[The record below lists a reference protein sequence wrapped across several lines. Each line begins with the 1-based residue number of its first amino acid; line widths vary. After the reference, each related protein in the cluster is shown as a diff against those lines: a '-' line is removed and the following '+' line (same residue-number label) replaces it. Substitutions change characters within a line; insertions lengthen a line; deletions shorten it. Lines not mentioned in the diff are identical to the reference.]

1 MKISRLLLALF
12 FSAAA
17 SLLGNDE
24 LKERLQ
30 PALEAITPDGLLA
43 HIKVLASDEFEGRAP
58 GSKGE
63 ELSVKYITDQFKKIG
78 LKPGNPD
85 GTYTQEVPLAGIK
98 SEPRMSFVI
107 GDKTMDLKYP
117 DDFVASSAR
126 LQPEIKI
133 EKSDVVFVGYGVVA
147 PEYGWDDYKNVDVKG
162 KTLLMLIGDPP
173 VPDPKDPSKLDNKMF
188 KGKAMTYYG
197 RWTYKYEIAA
207 QKGAAAAIII
217 HETEPAAYP
226 WQVVRSSWS
235 KENFELDNPNKNMD
249 AVSARS
255 WITLDVA
262 KKLFADSG
270 QDFDALKKSAITKD
284 FRPVVLNAKANIAIK
299 QQIRSFKSHNVIG
312 KLEGSDPKL
321 NGEYVIYTAHWDH
334 LGRHPEL
341 QGDQIF
347 NGAIDNASGVASVIE
362 LAAAFMK
369 INPPPKRSVLFMA
382 TTAEEAGLLGA
393 KFYAE
398 HPLYPLQKTLADI
411 NLDSMNVW
419 GKAHDIE
426 DLSLGFSTLD
436 DLLAA
441 AAKRQGRSAIPDSRP
456 DKGKIYRADN
466 FEFSKVGLP
475 SLYVGKGEHLLSRPE
490 TAPLRSDEYDSTDY
504 HQITDEVHPDWDLS
518 GAVQD
523 VQLVFEVG
531 YEVANGD
538 KFPEWKPRSEFKA
551 KRDSMLKKSK
561 KPLSQANDQNLD
573 PFQSE
578 TLPAGRER
586 EGRLLDLSRPAKEC
600 QCEASLA
607 RDDGDR
613 RHHQWLPLSSDA
625 RARWPKKP
633 LAQSGPKAERRCG
646 RRSRRH
652 CHARDRTRGRGTGA
666 RSAGGSEESSRDRRP
681 EGASVVVG
689 HHAHRAPGLDPLDH
703 LRQASRDARAPDQ
716 KCLLDAR
723 GREATPLLL
732 RPIWVLQ

>member
-1 MKISRLLLALF
+1 MKISRLLLAIF
-12 FSAAA
+12 FYAAA
-17 SLLGNDE
+17 PLLGNDG

-30 PALEAITPDGLLA
+30 PALEEITPDGLLA

-63 ELSVKYITDQFKKIG
+63 DLSVKYITDQFKKIG

-107 GDKTMDLKYP
+107 GDKTMGLKYP

-147 PEYGWDDYKNVDVKG
+147 PEYGWDDYKNVDVRG

-173 VPDPKDPSKLDNKMF
+173 VPDPKDPSKLDVKMF

-226 WQVVRSSWS
+226 WQVVKSSWG

-262 KKLFADSG
+262 KKLLGDCG
-270 QDFDALKKSAITKD
+270 QNFDAVKKSAVTRD
-284 FRPVVLNAKANIAIK
+284 FHPVMLNAKANIEIK

-321 NGEYVIYTAHWDH
+321 NGEYIIYTAHWDH

-341 QGDQIF
+341 QSDQIF

-362 LAAAFMK
+362 LAAAFAK
-369 INPPPKRSVLFMA
+369 VNPPPKRSVLFMA

-398 HPLYPLQKTLADI
+398 HPLYPLEKTLADI

-419 GKAHDIE
+419 GKARDIE
-426 DLSLGFSTLD
+426 DLSLGFSTVD

-441 AAKRQGRSAIPDSRP
+441 AAKRQGRRAIPDSRP

-475 SLYVGKGEHLLSRPE
+475 SLYIGKGEHLLSRPE
-490 TAPLRSDEYDSTDY
+490 TAPLRSDEFDSTDY
-504 HQITDEVHPDWDLS
+504 HQVTDEIRLDWDLS

-523 VQLVFEVG
+523 VQLLFEVG
-531 YEVANGD
+531 YQVANGD

-551 KRDSMLKKSK
+551 KRDSMLK
-561 KPLSQANDQNLD
+561 
-573 PFQSE
+573 
-578 TLPAGRER
+578 
-586 EGRLLDLSRPAKEC
+586 
-600 QCEASLA
+600 
-607 RDDGDR
+607 
-613 RHHQWLPLSSDA
+613 
-625 RARWPKKP
+625 
-633 LAQSGPKAERRCG
+633 
-646 RRSRRH
+646 
-652 CHARDRTRGRGTGA
+652 
-666 RSAGGSEESSRDRRP
+666 SSRSQP
-681 EGASVVVG
+681 
-689 HHAHRAPGLDPLDH
+689 
-703 LRQASRDARAPDQ
+703 
-716 KCLLDAR
+716 
-723 GREATPLLL
+723 
-732 RPIWVLQ
+732 

>member
-1 MKISRLLLALF
+1 MIPHRIVRLDRILICGFL
-12 FSAAA
+12 SACVRIASADVPTPPPKTAEDSITAA
-17 SLLGNDE
+17 N
-24 LKERLQ
+24 
-30 PALEAITPDGLLA
+30 LLA

-63 ELSVKYITDQFKKIG
+63 DLSVKYITDQFKKIG

-85 GTYTQEVPLAGIK
+85 GTYTQEVPLAGII
-98 SEPRMSFVI
+98 SEPRMSFVA
-107 GDKTMDLKYP
+107 GDKTIDLKYP

-133 EKSDVVFVGYGVVA
+133 DRSNLVFVGYGVVA
-147 PEYGWDDYKNVDVKG
+147 AEYGWDDYKNVDVKG

-173 VPDPKDPSKLDNKMF
+173 IPDPKDPSKLDDKMF

-226 WQVVRSSWS
+226 WQVVKSSWG
-235 KENFELDNPNKNMD
+235 KENCELDNLNKNVD

-262 KKLFADSG
+262 KKLLGDCG
-270 QDFDALKKSAITKD
+270 QDFEALKKSAITKD
-284 FRPVVLNAKANIAIK
+284 FRPVVLNAKANIEIK

-312 KLEGSDPKL
+312 KLEGSDLKL

-362 LAAAFMK
+362 LAGAFSK
-369 INPPPKRSVLFMA
+369 LNPLPKRSVLFMA

-398 HPLYPLQKTLADI
+398 HPLYPLEKTLADI

-419 GKAHDIE
+419 GKTRDIE

-441 AAKRQGRSAIPDSRP
+441 AAKQQGRSAIPDSRP

-466 FEFSKVGLP
+466 FEFSKAGLP
-475 SLYVGKGEHLLSRPE
+475 SLYIGKGEHLLSRSE
-490 TAPLRSDEYDSTDY
+490 TAPLRSDEFDSTDY
-504 HQITDEVHPDWDLS
+504 HQVTDEVHPDWDLS
-518 GAVQD
+518 GAVQY
-523 VQLVFEVG
+523 VQFGFEVG

-551 KRDSMLKKSK
+551 KRDSMLKK
-561 KPLSQANDQNLD
+561 
-573 PFQSE
+573 
-578 TLPAGRER
+578 
-586 EGRLLDLSRPAKEC
+586 
-600 QCEASLA
+600 
-607 RDDGDR
+607 
-613 RHHQWLPLSSDA
+613 
-625 RARWPKKP
+625 
-633 LAQSGPKAERRCG
+633 
-646 RRSRRH
+646 
-652 CHARDRTRGRGTGA
+652 
-666 RSAGGSEESSRDRRP
+666 
-681 EGASVVVG
+681 
-689 HHAHRAPGLDPLDH
+689 
-703 LRQASRDARAPDQ
+703 
-716 KCLLDAR
+716 
-723 GREATPLLL
+723 
-732 RPIWVLQ
+732 

>member
-1 MKISRLLLALF
+1 MPLLRSALDPNAATTSAYMTKVTRTLAAIVCF
-12 FSAAA
+12 AAA
-17 SLLGNDE
+17 SLLADDE
-24 LKERLQ
+24 LALRLQ

-58 GSKGE
+58 GTKGE
-63 ELSVKYITDQFKKIG
+63 ELSIKYIADQFKKIG

-98 SEPRMSFVI
+98 SEPRMSFSV

-126 LQPEIKI
+126 LQSEIKI
-133 EKSDVVFVGYGVVA
+133 DKADVVFVGYGVGA
-147 PEYGWDDYKNVDVKG
+147 SEYGWDDYKDVDVRG

-173 VPDPKDPSKLDNKMF
+173 IPNPKDPSKLDDKMF

-207 QKGAAAAIII
+207 KKGAEAAIII

-255 WITLDVA
+255 WVTLDVA
-262 KKLFADSG
+262 KKIVADCG
-270 QDFDALKKSAITKD
+270 QDFDALKKTAVTKD
-284 FRPVVLNAKANIAIK
+284 FRPVTLNAKTDIQIK
-299 QQIRSFKSHNVIG
+299 QQIREFKSHNVIG
-312 KLEGSDPKL
+312 KLEGTDAKL
-321 NGEYVIYTAHWDH
+321 KDECVIYTAHWDH

-347 NGAIDNASGVASVIE
+347 NGAIDNASGVASVIQI
-362 LAAAFMK
+362 AAAFTK
-369 INPPPKRSVLFMA
+369 VNPPPKRSVLFMA

-398 HPLYPLQKTLADI
+398 HPLYPLEKTLAAI

-419 GKAHDIE
+419 GKARDIE

-466 FEFSKVGLP
+466 FEFSKAGLP
-475 SLYVGKGEHLLSRPE
+475 SLYIGKGEHLLSRPE
-490 TAPLRSDEYDSTDY
+490 TAPLRSDEFDATDY
-504 HQITDEVHPDWDLS
+504 HQVTDEVHPNWDLS
-518 GAVQD
+518 RAVQD

-551 KRDSMLKKSK
+551 KRDSMLKK
-561 KPLSQANDQNLD
+561 
-573 PFQSE
+573 
-578 TLPAGRER
+578 
-586 EGRLLDLSRPAKEC
+586 
-600 QCEASLA
+600 
-607 RDDGDR
+607 
-613 RHHQWLPLSSDA
+613 
-625 RARWPKKP
+625 
-633 LAQSGPKAERRCG
+633 
-646 RRSRRH
+646 
-652 CHARDRTRGRGTGA
+652 
-666 RSAGGSEESSRDRRP
+666 
-681 EGASVVVG
+681 
-689 HHAHRAPGLDPLDH
+689 
-703 LRQASRDARAPDQ
+703 
-716 KCLLDAR
+716 
-723 GREATPLLL
+723 
-732 RPIWVLQ
+732 

>member
-1 MKISRLLLALF
+1 MNISRLFLAIF
-12 FSAAA
+12 FCAAA
-17 SLLGNDE
+17 SLAGNDE
-24 LKERLQ
+24 LEERLQ
-30 PALEAITPDGLLA
+30 PALEAITPDGLLE

-58 GSKGE
+58 GTKGE
-63 ELSVKYITDQFKKIG
+63 DLSVKYITDQFKKIG

-85 GTYTQEVPLAGIK
+85 ETYTQEVPLAGIK
-98 SEPRMSFVI
+98 SEPRMSFAV
-107 GDKTMDLKYP
+107 GDKTMNLKYP

-126 LQPEIKI
+126 LQPEIHI
-133 EKSDVVFVGYGVVA
+133 EKSDLVFVGYGVVA
-147 PEYGWDDYKNVDVKG
+147 PEYGWDDYKNVDVRG

-173 VPDPKDPSKLDNKMF
+173 VPDPKDPSKLDDKMF

-197 RWTYKYEIAA
+197 RWTYKFEIAA

-226 WQVVRSSWS
+226 WQVVRSSWA

-249 AVSARS
+249 AASARS
-255 WITLDVA
+255 WITLEVA
-262 KKLFADSG
+262 KKLLADSG
-270 QDFDALKKSAITKD
+270 QNFDALKKSAITKD

-312 KLEGSDPKL
+312 KLEGSDPEL

-347 NGAIDNASGVASVIE
+347 NGAVDNASGVASVIE
-362 LAAAFMK
+362 LAGAFSK
-369 INPPPKRSVLFMA
+369 LNPPPKRSVLFMA

-419 GKAHDIE
+419 GKARDIE

-441 AAKRQGRSAIPDSRP
+441 AAKQQGRKAIPDSRP

-466 FEFSKVGLP
+466 FEFSKAGLP
-475 SLYVGKGEHLLSRPE
+475 SLYIGKGEHLLSRPE
-490 TAPLRSDEYDSTDY
+490 TAPLKSDEYDSTDY
-504 HQITDEVHPDWDLS
+504 HQVTDEVHTDWDLS

-551 KRDSMLKKSK
+551 KRDSMLKK
-561 KPLSQANDQNLD
+561 
-573 PFQSE
+573 
-578 TLPAGRER
+578 
-586 EGRLLDLSRPAKEC
+586 
-600 QCEASLA
+600 
-607 RDDGDR
+607 
-613 RHHQWLPLSSDA
+613 
-625 RARWPKKP
+625 
-633 LAQSGPKAERRCG
+633 
-646 RRSRRH
+646 
-652 CHARDRTRGRGTGA
+652 
-666 RSAGGSEESSRDRRP
+666 
-681 EGASVVVG
+681 
-689 HHAHRAPGLDPLDH
+689 
-703 LRQASRDARAPDQ
+703 
-716 KCLLDAR
+716 
-723 GREATPLLL
+723 
-732 RPIWVLQ
+732 

>member
-1 MKISRLLLALF
+1 MKISWLLLGIF
-12 FSAAA
+12 FCTAAA
-17 SLLGNDE
+17 LLGRDE
-24 LKERLQ
+24 LAERLQ

-85 GTYTQEVPLAGIK
+85 GTYIQEVPLAGIK
-98 SEPRMSFVI
+98 SEPHMSFLI

-133 EKSDVVFVGYGVVA
+133 DKSDLVFVGYGVVA

-162 KTLLMLIGDPP
+162 KTLLMLINDPP
-173 VPDPKDPSKLDNKMF
+173 VPYPIDPLKLDDKMF

-207 QKGAAAAIII
+207 KKGAAAAIII

-235 KENFELDNPNKNMD
+235 KENFELDNPNKNTD

-284 FRPVVLNAKANIAIK
+284 FRPVVLNAKANIEIK
-299 QQIRSFKSHNVIG
+299 QQVRSFKSHNVIG
-312 KLEGSDPKL
+312 KLDGSDPKL

-362 LAAAFMK
+362 MAGAFSK

-393 KFYAE
+393 KYYAE
-398 HPLYPLQKTLADI
+398 HPLYPLEKTLADI

-419 GKAHDIE
+419 GKTRDIE

-436 DLLAA
+436 DLLSA
-441 AAKRQGRSAIPDSRP
+441 AAKQQGRKAIPDSRP
-456 DKGKIYRADN
+456 EKGKIYRADN

-475 SLYVGKGEHLLSRPE
+475 SLYIGKGEHLLSRPE
-490 TAPLRSDEYDSTDY
+490 NAPLKSDKYDSTDY
-504 HQITDEVHPDWDLS
+504 HQVTDEVKPDWDLS

-523 VQLVFEVG
+523 VELVFEVG

-538 KFPEWKPRSEFKA
+538 KFPEWKPGNEFKP
-551 KRDSMLKKSK
+551 KRDAMLKK
-561 KPLSQANDQNLD
+561 
-573 PFQSE
+573 
-578 TLPAGRER
+578 
-586 EGRLLDLSRPAKEC
+586 
-600 QCEASLA
+600 
-607 RDDGDR
+607 
-613 RHHQWLPLSSDA
+613 
-625 RARWPKKP
+625 
-633 LAQSGPKAERRCG
+633 
-646 RRSRRH
+646 
-652 CHARDRTRGRGTGA
+652 
-666 RSAGGSEESSRDRRP
+666 
-681 EGASVVVG
+681 
-689 HHAHRAPGLDPLDH
+689 
-703 LRQASRDARAPDQ
+703 
-716 KCLLDAR
+716 
-723 GREATPLLL
+723 
-732 RPIWVLQ
+732 